1 MPELVADR
9 PAPTEPRPTPA
20 EAEAGADAQGPA
32 PGGPGAVTPD
42 RTPFLVG
49 WGALWAAIAL
59 NVSQVFVLDGSEG
72 LRQPML
78 LPLAG
83 VGFLAELALF
93 ARAVRCLS
101 PLVAYAAYGSTPA
114 VVTALSVTFFGE
126 ALTTPKVLGVGLV
139 TAGIILLTTATSDAG
154 GTGDS
159 DDASRGARTPRAGCA
174 S

>member
-20 EAEAGADAQGPA
+20 EAEAEAGADAQGPVT
-32 PGGPGAVTPD
+32 GGPGAVTPD

-154 GTGDS
+154 GTDG
-159 DDASRGARTPRAGCA
+159 ASQGARTPRAGCT